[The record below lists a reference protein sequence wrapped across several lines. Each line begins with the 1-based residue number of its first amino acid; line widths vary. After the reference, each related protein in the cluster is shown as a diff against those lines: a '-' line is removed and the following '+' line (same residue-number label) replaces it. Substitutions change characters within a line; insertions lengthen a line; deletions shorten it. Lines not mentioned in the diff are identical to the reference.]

1 MYNIGRDGMSVGDI
15 CDVFQQIHIQAKLVK
30 VDGLSNINQFPCI
43 LCLRHHF
50 VVLEKRKNEIYKIL
64 DPARGNI
71 KLSKC
76 ELENEFAGYVITATP
91 MKEFKIEK
99 TKQSEYV
106 HVFEIVKEVKM
117 HLFIGM
123 VTSILC
129 SLVTLYFPMLIQNI
143 INQIVYEQG
152 NLDVKYILLKVAVI
166 IAIYLIMMRLR
177 NDRMVSLQV
186 KIVQTVATKTFYHA
200 INIPY
205 VYYDNRNSGDVLFRM
220 DLVENMQNT
229 LSAMFVTI
237 TIGAVAMLVTL
248 GYICYNYIYVLP
260 ILIIIMAFII
270 LYIIIVNR
278 KLLVNNKRMLSK
290 KEKTKS
296 YQTESL
302 INIFQIKSSRMEHK
316 LMEQYKAMLNDYC
329 KEYKESIDKFDLE
342 LLFTDVS
349 KLRINS
355 PSFRSKLIS
364 EREVNQY
371 FVEAQYISSYLIPN

>member
-1 MYNIGRDGMSVGDI
+1 M
-15 CDVFQQIHIQAKLVK
+15 VK

-43 LCLRHHF
+43 LYLRHHF
-50 VVLEKRKNEIYKIL
+50 VVLKKRKNEIYKIL

-99 TKQSEYV
+99 TRQSGYV
-106 HVFEIVKEVKM
+106 HVFEIVKEVKI
-117 HLFIGM
+117 HLFIGI

-152 NLDVKYILLKVAVI
+152 NLGVKYILLKVAVI
-166 IAIYLIMMRLR
+166 IVICLIVMRLR

-200 INIPY
+200 RNIPY
-205 VYYDNRNSGDVLFRM
+205 AYYDNRNSGDVLFRM

-237 TIGAVAMLVTL
+237 TIGAVAMLVT
-248 GYICYNYIYVLP
+248 
-260 ILIIIMAFII
+260 
-270 LYIIIVNR
+270 
-278 KLLVNNKRMLSK
+278 
-290 KEKTKS
+290 
-296 YQTESL
+296 SL
-302 INIFQIKSSRMEHK
+302 
-316 LMEQYKAMLNDYC
+316 
-329 KEYKESIDKFDLE
+329 
-342 LLFTDVS
+342 
-349 KLRINS
+349 
-355 PSFRSKLIS
+355 
-364 EREVNQY
+364 
-371 FVEAQYISSYLIPN
+371 